1 MPVPAAQTGLALV
14 DDHEGDPRRID
25 HAALQRAVGDM
36 LRALGGDLAAE
47 GLRETPRRVA
57 EAYAELL
64 TRPTFRATTFPNEEA
79 YDGLIVAQAIPFHSL
94 CMHHLL
100 PFRGL
105 AHVGYLPGERIIG
118 LSKLARVVEL
128 FARDL
133 QIQERLTV
141 QIADWLQAELRPAG
155 VGVVLE
161 AEHMCMSL
169 RGVQQPGARTVTS
182 ALRGAIRD
190 DAETRQEFLALTG
203 RTSHDR

>member
-1 MPVPAAQTGLALV
+1 MFVPESRTGLALV
-14 DDHEGDPRRID
+14 DREEDPPLID
-25 HAALQRAVGDM
+25 REALQHAVSDL
-36 LRALGGDLAAE
+36 LRAIGADVDTD

-64 TRPTFRATTFPNEEA
+64 TPPAFRATTFPNDGG
-79 YDGLIVAQAIPFHSL
+79 YGGLIVAQAIPFHSL

-100 PFRGL
+100 PVRGV

-118 LSKLARVVEL
+118 LSKLARVVER
-128 FARDL
+128 FARAL

-141 QIADWLQAELRPAG
+141 QIADWLEAELRPAG
-155 VGVVLE
+155 VGVRLE

-169 RGVQQPGARTVTS
+169 RGVQRPGARTVTS

-190 DAETRQEFLALTG
+190 DAQTRQEFLALTA
-203 RTSHDR
+203 RTSHDH

>member
-1 MPVPAAQTGLALV
+1 MLVPESRTGLALV
-14 DDHEGDPRRID
+14 DREEDPPPID
-25 HAALQRAVGDM
+25 RDALQRAVS
-36 LRALGGDLAAE
+36 DLLHAIGADVGSD

-64 TRPTFRATTFPNEEA
+64 TPPAFRPTTFPNDDG

-100 PFRGL
+100 PFRGV
-105 AHVGYLPGERIIG
+105 AHVGYVPGERIVG
-118 LSKLARVVEL
+118 LSKLARVVER
-128 FARDL
+128 FARAL
-133 QIQERLTV
+133 QIQERLTM
-141 QIADWLQAELRPAG
+141 QIADWLEAELRPAG
-155 VGVVLE
+155 VGVRLE

-169 RGVQQPGARTVTS
+169 RGVQRPGARTVTS

-190 DAETRQEFLALTG
+190 DAQTRQEFLALTA